1 MAQILTRLGLL
12 FSAGVIWAALGKS
25 DLYGHSWGTFI
36 GITFPPFISQHRLH
50 FSPELLYLKYF
61 ALGN

>member
-12 FSAGVIWAALGKS
+12 FSADVIWDALGKS

-36 GITFPPFISQHRLH
+36 GITFPPFISTDYI
-50 FSPELLYLKYF
+50 SLLNYF
-61 ALGN
+61 TQNTSL